1 MKKPIG
7 LICLFL
13 SLALSLWTLSVTAA
27 DNTPTLGWVQEDTV
41 TPGGTV
47 TLMLTLS
54 QAELAGGYL
63 QLQFDHALL
72 TLEKIALA
80 PAAEELNLSWADMDG
95 HVNLLLDGV
104 RNVSV
109 DGTLLTLTFC
119 TSEEIQPGSY
129 EIACIV
135 PDPASFYA
143 LDGDGNALPLDLASC
158 TALLTVTDP
167 PLPPAPVRYLACQE
181 TAARDGQFSVRLCA
195 AAEREL
201 TGHFGFSVLV
211 TDADGTR
218 ELTLGGSALLAEID
232 GGGQTYTAGQMG
244 SFALYTS
251 VLTLPAQGE
260 VTLRVTPYLT
270 EGDVTL
276 YGGTYTVVYQ
286 DGVYQ
291 ASHG

>member
-13 SLALSLWTLSVTAA
+13 SLALSLCTLSVTAA
-27 DNTPTLGWVQEDTV
+27 DNTPSLDWVQEASV

-47 TLMLTLS
+47 TLTLTLS
-54 QAELAGGYL
+54 QAELAGGFL
-63 QLQFDHALL
+63 QLEFDHALL
-72 TLEKIALA
+72 TLEQITLS
-80 PAAEELNLSWADMDG
+80 PAAEDLNLSWADVDG

-104 RNVSV
+104 RNVQV
-109 DGTLLTLTFC
+109 DGALLTLTFC

-129 EIACIV
+129 EIFCNV
-135 PDPASFYA
+135 PNAASFYA
-143 LDGDGNALPLDLASC
+143 LDADGNALPLDLASC

-181 TAARDGQFSVRLCA
+181 TATRDGQFSVRLCA

-201 TGHFGFSVLV
+201 SGHYGFSVLV

-218 ELTLGGSALLAEID
+218 ELTLGGSALQEEID
-232 GGGQTYTAGQMG
+232 GGGQTYTAGQMEI
-244 SFALYTS
+244 FALYTS
-251 VLTLPAQGE
+251 VLSLPAQGE
-260 VTLRVTPYLT
+260 VTLSVTPYLT

-276 YGGTYTVVYQ
+276 YGGTYTIVYQ
-286 DGVYQ
+286 NGIYVSS
-291 ASHG
+291 AS